1 MFEIEYLTDKNG
13 QPKAVVIPIE
23 VLRRFVPEE
32 KIPLAELS
40 EIMESLLETLE
51 ILADR
56 EFSCKL
62 KEGITQAQEGKTV
75 SWSEAKAKLGW
86 ELSTSI

>member
-23 VLRRFVPEE
+23 VWRKLFPEE
-32 KIPLAELS
+32 KIALDE
-40 EIMESLLETLE
+40 LLETLE

-56 EFSCKL
+56 EFSSQL
-62 KEGITQAQEGKTV
+62 KEGIQQDLEGKTV
-75 SWSEAKAKLGW
+75 SWSEAKGKLGW
-86 ELSTSI
+86 